1 MASYTLFMAANSAD
15 FCNKYI
21 RSTPSNAGLVTLG
34 GFMSFWGWVFL
45 ATTCYIV
52 AFKQEAGDGVT
63 VAGRGGGG
71 GGGGYSALGAAP
83 ESEMGVV
90 ETYKAMW
97 SIARL
102 PAVMSLV
109 LFLMTSKVGFAAV
122 DAVCLSLPPYVFP
135 SALFHFCLPSFK
147 SPVAPPFYKHM

>member
-1 MASYTLFMAANSAD
+1 MASFVLFMAANSAD

-21 RSTPSNAGLVTLG
+21 RSTPSDVGLVTLG
-34 GFMSFWGWVFL
+34 GFMSFWGWAFL
-45 ATTCYIV
+45 ATTCYII
-52 AFKQEAGDGVT
+52 AFKQEAGDGAT

-71 GGGGYSALGAAP
+71 GGGGGYSAPGAVP

-97 SIARL
+97 SIVRL
-102 PAVMSLV
+102 PAVMSLI

-122 DAVCLSLPPYVFP
+122 DAVSLRPPPLLIFLCPLSYLSL
-135 SALFHFCLPSFK
+135 FHRSTIIRDRL
-147 SPVAPPFYKHM
+147 